1 MIPFFSSP
9 PNAMLISTKISLLNM
24 IHLHKSTN
32 IDFGGGAFSSFK
44 SAQINLSPQ
53 VLSGI
58 GALTAGSNF
67 EQKFFW
73 ILFMLFGY

>member
-1 MIPFFSSP
+1 
-9 PNAMLISTKISLLNM
+9 M

-32 IDFGGGAFSSFK
+32 IDLGGGKGRAFSSFK
-44 SAQINLSPQ
+44 SVQTLYISKTWGIINLSPQ
-53 VLSGI
+53 VWSGI

-73 ILFMLFGY
+73 ILFILGGY